1 MLNLVLKNILRTA
14 VCCICLYISASPVQA
29 QLTYHLGGRLFLD
42 GGIYTN
48 AGPEFNSGVGITDV
62 RLCGKAGWGD
72 HWKVKLDVG
81 FARNKV
87 SLKDAFVQYH
97 KQQHIF
103 RAGHMMGMF
112 SLDQSS
118 SSNDGLFLTVANVA
132 GTFYPGRR
140 VGVSYTYAAPKVYA
154 STGVFCGDGL
164 NSDPKVSQGV
174 NATGRLV
181 YRPFHEEG
189 KLLHI
194 GSGAFFKKPDRIQEL
209 GRTIELS
216 NTGNT
221 SLPAPD
227 VFSVVLDNVGQQWQW
242 NVESIVQY
250 NRFFMQAEYMRM
262 WVNRQTEPTYSAHG
276 GYVQCGWVL
285 RGRTLAYD
293 MDDALQ
299 VCAPGEHS
307 VLVFGRF
314 NCTDLNSN
322 ALMGGKMY
330 DVSAGM
336 NYYPFKY
343 LILRV
348 NYSHQWTDT
357 YCAIGKQQWGMLQ
370 TRVQVK
376 F

>member
-1 MLNLVLKNILRTA
+1 MLNLILKNMLRTV
-14 VCCICLYISASPVQA
+14 VCCTCLYASGSPAQA
-29 QLTYHLGGRLFLD
+29 QISYHL
-42 GGIYTN
+42 
-48 AGPEFNSGVGITDV
+48 
-62 RLCGKAGWGD
+62 
-72 HWKVKLDVG
+72 
-81 FARNKV
+81 
-87 SLKDAFVQYH
+87 
-97 KQQHIF
+97 HIL
-103 RAGHMMGMF
+103 RAGHMMGIF

-118 SSNDGLFLTVANVA
+118 SSNNGLFLTVANVA

-140 VGVSYTYAAPKVYA
+140 VGVSYTYAAPQIYA
-154 STGVFCGDGL
+154 SAGLFCGDGL
-164 NSDPKVSQGV
+164 NSDPKVSPGV

-227 VFSVVLDNVGQQWQW
+227 VFSVVLDNVRQQWQW

-262 WVNRQTEPTYSAHG
+262 WVNRKTEPTYSAHG

-299 VCAPGEHS
+299 VCAPGEH
-307 VLVFGRF
+307 
-314 NCTDLNSN
+314 
-322 ALMGGKMY
+322 
-330 DVSAGM
+330 
-336 NYYPFKY
+336 
-343 LILRV
+343 
-348 NYSHQWTDT
+348 
-357 YCAIGKQQWGMLQ
+357 
-370 TRVQVK
+370 
-376 F
+376 